1 MKKTANAS
9 ALCLLILLFLL
20 PGGTLLGRLLGY
32 RLELTKPWVYG
43 LAMSGLSVW
52 TALAAFLAAD
62 RQGQHWVSK
71 REVASSGP
79 SPENSSG
86 ITPEQGPRLLYALPL
101 PLAFFNCSMLLL
113 RSDGLPILLLSLVTL
128 AACALLFL
136 HGRRGLP
143 RKLSLTLSS
152 LLLVPLL
159 LLAFASLFFG
169 GIGQR
174 RVVRQVPS
182 PDGKLLAEIVDNDQG
197 ALGGATLVELCPRD
211 WDGKWGVRL
220 SRQIWFGPWGEHDCL
235 ELRWKDESYLEING
249 RDYQIR

>member
-9 ALCLLILLFLL
+9 ALFLLILLFLL

-62 RQGQHWVSK
+62 RQQQDGVRK
-71 REVASSGP
+71 GENASSGTY
-79 SPENSSG
+79 SVTS
-86 ITPEQGPRLLYALPL
+86 PEQGLRLLYALPL
-101 PLAFFNCSMLLL
+101 PLALVCCAMLLL
-113 RSDGLPILLLSLVTL
+113 RSGGLPILLLVLVTL
-128 AACALLFL
+128 AACALLCL

-143 RKLSLTLSS
+143 RKISLSLSG
-152 LLLVPLL
+152 LLLIPLL
-159 LLAFASLFFG
+159 LLAFGSLFFG

-174 RVVRQVPS
+174 KVVRQVPS
-182 PDGKLLAEIVDNDQG
+182 PDGSLLAEIVDDDQG
-197 ALGGATLVELCPRD
+197 ALGGATLVELCPRG

-220 SRQIWFGPWGEHDCL
+220 SRQIWFGPWGEHDSM